1 MSALTGLMEF
11 KIKMTPPTHT
21 MKKTP
26 SAFATTPAAN
36 ALQAL
41 VAVAALSGI
50 ASNIT
55 STAHAT
61 EGAQA
66 TYNPAT
72 QKSIGVNGLDMITYT
87 TVATGGNFG
96 QPADSK
102 TTSDQF

>member
-1 MSALTGLMEF
+1 MSALTAYSLLS
-11 KIKMTPPTHT
+11 ININLPHT

-26 SAFATTPAAN
+26 SAFAAAPAAN

-55 STAHAT
+55 STAHAS

-72 QKSIGVNGLDMITYT
+72 QKSVGVNGLDMITYT
-87 TVATGGNFG
+87 TVQTGTSIVS
-96 QPADSK
+96 QDDAK
-102 TTSDQF
+102 TTTDQF

>member
-1 MSALTGLMEF
+1 
-11 KIKMTPPTHT
+11 

-26 SAFATTPAAN
+26 SAFAAAPAAN
-36 ALQAL
+36 VLQAF

-55 STAHAT
+55 SSAHAT

-72 QKSIGVNGLDMITYT
+72 QKSIGVSGLDMITYN
-87 TVATGGNFG
+87 TVQTQTSVVSHDDA
-96 QPADSK
+96 K
-102 TTSDQF
+102 TTTDQF

>member
-1 MSALTGLMEF
+1 
-11 KIKMTPPTHT
+11 

-26 SAFATTPAAN
+26 SAFAAAPAAN
-36 ALQAL
+36 VLQAF

-72 QKSIGVNGLDMITYT
+72 QKSVGVSGVDMLTYN
-87 TVATGGNFG
+87 TVQTQTSVVSHDDA
-96 QPADSK
+96 K
-102 TTSDQF
+102 TTTDQF